1 MWRKHH
7 KQLSGHYWKE
17 HTLWSDGYFAAS
29 IGEVSAETIRRY
41 IESQGGDKTD
51 PKGSWFLPNQ

>member
-1 MWRKHH
+1 MWRKQH

-29 IGEVSAETIRRY
+29 IGEVSAETIKRY
-41 IESQGGDKTD
+41 IESQG
-51 PKGSWFLPNQ
+51 